1 MGLFDQLLKEGAE
14 TLKDL
19 ASDENKE
26 KAQELFGAL
35 KETIGEHAEGFKKV
49 VDEYKDEI
57 KEMKKEAESSSY
69 DDSMYEEVD
78 DGKDCRQRIL
88 EVLESEFPNYT
99 VRQNVSP
106 AEFGGTGR
114 FMDYSI
120 VVCDGNKPQL
130 IIMVISKTTT
140 AHREYRWTREEAKK
154 QGITLINFVDHF
166 PNNPKYISAR
176 LHKYL

>member
-69 DDSMYEEVD
+69 DDSM
-78 DGKDCRQRIL
+78 
-88 EVLESEFPNYT
+88 
-99 VRQNVSP
+99 
-106 AEFGGTGR
+106 
-114 FMDYSI
+114 
-120 VVCDGNKPQL
+120 
-130 IIMVISKTTT
+130 
-140 AHREYRWTREEAKK
+140 
-154 QGITLINFVDHF
+154 
-166 PNNPKYISAR
+166 
-176 LHKYL
+176 